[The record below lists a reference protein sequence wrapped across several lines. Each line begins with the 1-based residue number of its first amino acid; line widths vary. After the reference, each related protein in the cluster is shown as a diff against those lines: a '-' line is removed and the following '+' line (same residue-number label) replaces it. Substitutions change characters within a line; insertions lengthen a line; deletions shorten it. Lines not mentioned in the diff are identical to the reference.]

1 MSNKRFRSSYFQ
13 FLFYSRK
20 GCILTDFVN
29 IEKYGDLISN
39 KEEPMEP
46 CNDNYININV
56 PCKHKQR

>member
-46 CNDNYININV
+46 CNEFCNKCN
-56 PCKHKQR
+56 KFM